1 MPLLLGPRGTLK
13 PQHNRENMRPEAV
26 GIPGENQD
34 VSNTDS
40 QAVLD
45 GRSKDLR
52 LLAIEA
58 LDGGQRGHIGS
69 TMSLIEIFR
78 VLYDSVAS
86 VDPSNPT
93 WPDRDRIILS
103 KGHGCIALYVLLAD
117 KGFFPVEDLRGFC
130 RFESNLGGH
139 PEFGHVP
146 GVEASTG
153 ALGHG
158 LSLGVGMAQAARIR
172 RQDHHI
178 YVVVGDGELDEGS
191 IWEAALSAGHRKLK
205 NLTLIVDYNKLQSYG
220 RVPDV
225 WELEPL
231 AAKFDSFGFD
241 VSEVDGHDV
250 EELTQVL
257 SSRSS
262 TGPRAVIAHTIKGRG
277 IGFAEGQAN
286 WHHKS
291 KLPDAEIAR
300 LRAAVEDA

>member
-1 MPLLLGPRGTLK
+1 MPLLLEPRDTLK
-13 PQHNRENMRPEAV
+13 RQRNFEKTRAETV
-26 GIPGENQD
+26 GPPGEKQN
-34 VSNTDS
+34 VSKYES

-45 GRSKDLR
+45 QRSRDLR
-52 LLAIEA
+52 MLAIDA

-117 KGFFPVEDLRGFC
+117 KGFIPVDDLRGFC
-130 RFESNLGGH
+130 RYESNLGGH

-172 RQDHHI
+172 RQAHHV

-191 IWEAALSAGHRKLK
+191 IWEAALSAGHRKLN

-220 RVPDV
+220 RIPDV

-231 AAKFDSFGFD
+231 ATKFDSFGFD

-250 EELTQVL
+250 EELTRVL
-257 SSRSS
+257 GSCSS

>member
-1 MPLLLGPRGTLK
+1 MSNDDAPAFLDARS
-13 PQHNRENMRPEAV
+13 RE
-26 GIPGENQD
+26 
-34 VSNTDS
+34 
-40 QAVLD
+40 
-45 GRSKDLR
+45 LR
-52 LLAIEA
+52 LLAIQA

-86 VDPSNPT
+86 VDPSNPL
-93 WPDRDRIILS
+93 WPERDRIILS

-117 KGFFPVEDLRGFC
+117 KGFFSVEDLRGFC

-139 PEFGHVP
+139 PELGHVR

-158 LSLGVGMAQAARIR
+158 LSLGVGMAQAAKIR
-172 RQDHHI
+172 RQDHHV

-191 IWEAALSAGHRKLK
+191 IWEAALSAGHRKLN

-220 RVPDV
+220 RIADV
-225 WELEPL
+225 WQLEPL

-241 VSEVDGHDV
+241 VVEVDGHDV
-250 EELTQVL
+250 EALTRVL
-257 SSRSS
+257 SRRFPS
-262 TGPRAVIAHTIKGRG
+262 GPRAVIAHTIKGRG
-277 IGFAEGQAN
+277 IAFAEGQPD

-291 KLPDAEIAR
+291 NLSEAEISR
-300 LRAAVEDA
+300 LRAAVADA

>member
-1 MPLLLGPRGTLK
+1 MK
-13 PQHNRENMRPEAV
+13 PQRNLEDMQPETV
-26 GIPGENQD
+26 GIPGENQE
-34 VSNTDS
+34 VSNHDS
-40 QAVLD
+40 HAVLD
-45 GRSKDLR
+45 RRSRNLR

-86 VDPSNPT
+86 VDPSDPT

-117 KGFFPVEDLRGFC
+117 KGFFPTDDLRGFC
-130 RFESNLGGH
+130 RYESNLGGH
-139 PEFGHVP
+139 PELGHVP

-172 RQDHHI
+172 GQGHHI

-191 IWEAALSAGHRKLK
+191 IWEAALSAGHRKLS

-220 RVPDV
+220 RIPDV

-231 AAKFDSFGFD
+231 AAKFNSFGFD
-241 VSEVDGHDV
+241 VIEVDGHDV
-250 EELTQVL
+250 EQLTDVL
-257 SSRSS
+257 SSCTS
-262 TGPRAVIAHTIKGRG
+262 TQPRAIIAHTIKGRG
-277 IGFAEGQAN
+277 IAFAEGQPD

-300 LRAAVEDA
+300 LRAAVADA